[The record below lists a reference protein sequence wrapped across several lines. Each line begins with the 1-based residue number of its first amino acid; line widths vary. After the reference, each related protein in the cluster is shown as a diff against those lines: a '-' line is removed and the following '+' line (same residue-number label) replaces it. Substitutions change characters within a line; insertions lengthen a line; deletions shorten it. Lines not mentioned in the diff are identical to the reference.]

1 LSQLFLPFP
10 ETSELQ
16 YRVRENRRAKRI
28 ILRVTVARG
37 LEVIVPSAAA
47 RRHIPEVLTKNR
59 TWIERTLRKL
69 CDERRAASNS
79 IRTPPTTI
87 SLPAIDETWQVTH
100 LPIDGAK
107 ARLRQ
112 LSGENLHLSGDLR
125 TNDWRDLMQ
134 RWLITR
140 AQSALE
146 PWLNRVSQQTDLR
159 YVRLT
164 IRLQKTRWGSCSAK
178 GYISLNARLLFLT
191 PELTEYVLLHE
202 LCHLRE
208 LNHSRRFWRLVE
220 QFEPNW
226 KRLDRALI
234 AVAGTLP
241 RWTLRDAD

>member
-10 ETSELQ
+10 ETWELQ

-28 ILRVTVARG
+28 ILRVTLARG
-37 LEVIVPSAAA
+37 LEVVVPSAAA
-47 RRHIPEVLTKNR
+47 RRYIPEVLAKNR

-69 CDERRAASNS
+69 QDERQSASGR

-87 SLPAIDETWQVTH
+87 SLPAIDETWQITH
-100 LPIDGAK
+100 LPTAGVK
-107 ARLRQ
+107 TGLRQ
-112 LSGENLHLSGDLR
+112 LSGENLELIGDLQ
-125 TNDWRDLMQ
+125 TTDWQALM
-134 RWLITR
+134 RHWLITR
-140 AQSALE
+140 AQSTIE
-146 PWLNRVSQQTDLR
+146 PWLNRLSQRTGLR

-208 LNHSRRFWRLVE
+208 LNHSKRFWRLVE
-220 QFEPNW
+220 HFEPNW
-226 KRLDRALI
+226 RRLDRALI
-234 AVAGTLP
+234 AAAATLP
-241 RWTLRDAD
+241 RWTLRGGD

>member
-1 LSQLFLPFP
+1 M
-10 ETSELQ
+10 
-16 YRVRENRRAKRI
+16 
-28 ILRVTVARG
+28 
-37 LEVIVPSAAA
+37 PSAAA
-47 RRHIPEVLTKNR
+47 RRHIPEVLAKNR

-69 CDERRAASNS
+69 QDERRSASGK
-79 IRTPPTTI
+79 IRFPPTTI
-87 SLPAIDETWQVTH
+87 SLPAIDEIWQVAH
-100 LPIDGAK
+100 LPIAGTK

-112 LSGENLHLSGDLR
+112 LSGESLELAGDLR
-125 TNDWRDLMQ
+125 TTEWEVLM
-134 RWLITR
+134 RLWLITR

-146 PWLNRVSQQTDLR
+146 PWLNRLSQRTGLQ

-191 PELTEYVLLHE
+191 SELTEYVLLHE

-226 KRLDRALI
+226 RHLDRALI
-234 AVAGTLP
+234 AAAGTLP
-241 RWTLRDAD
+241 RWTLRDRD

>member
-1 LSQLFLPFP
+1 MSQLFLPFP

-28 ILRVTVARG
+28 ILRITVARG
-37 LEVIVPSAAA
+37 LEVVVPSAAA
-47 RRHIPEVLTKNR
+47 RRYVPEVLAKNR
-59 TWIERTLRKL
+59 IWIERTLRKL
-69 CDERRAASNS
+69 QDERRSALGR
-79 IRTPPTTI
+79 IRTPPTAI
-87 SLPAIDETWQVTH
+87 SLPAIDEIWQVAH
-100 LPIDGAK
+100 LPIAGTK
-107 ARLRQ
+107 PRLRQ
-112 LSGENLHLSGDLR
+112 LSGESLELTGDLH
-125 TNDWRDLMQ
+125 TTEWEVLM
-134 RWLITR
+134 RLWLITR

-146 PWLNRVSQQTDLR
+146 PWLNRLSQRTGLR

-226 KRLDRALI
+226 RRLDRALI
-234 AVAGTLP
+234 AAPGTLP
-241 RWTLRDAD
+241 RWTLQDGD

>member
-16 YRVRENRRAKRI
+16 YRVRESRRAKRI

-37 LEVIVPSAAA
+37 LEVVVPSAAA
-47 RRHIPEVLTKNR
+47 RRHIPEVLAKNR

-69 CDERRAASNS
+69 YDERRSASET

-87 SLPAIDETWQVTH
+87 LLPAIEETWQVTH

-107 ARLRQ
+107 TRLRQ
-112 LSGENLHLSGDLR
+112 LSGGNLHLSGDLH
-125 TNDWRDLMQ
+125 TNDWQVLMQ

-140 AQSALE
+140 AQSTLGL
-146 PWLNRVSQQTDLR
+146 WLNRVSQQTDLR
-159 YVRLT
+159 YARLT

-220 QFEPNW
+220 RFEPNW
-226 KRLDRALI
+226 RRLDRALI
-234 AVAGTLP
+234 AAAGKLP
-241 RWTLRDAD
+241 RWTLRDGD

>member
-10 ETSELQ
+10 ETSEPQ

-79 IRTPPTTI
+79 IWTPPTTI